1 MSLTYHK
8 PTALCTANVPSQNET
23 EPKRTPAMDGFQIMP
38 AHRSETGN
46 VRWNLIF
53 LDFADFLQVPR
64 AEVLSGGRWTQRT
77 VLEEAATSAG
87 YDPRCVSALESS
99 GGAYRRKFAAAAALG
114 FDPIYLWPARATTW
128 PPRYQTLDGRAPVA
142 APAKANTDRITDV
155 PTRDG
160 TAAACKASW
169 ALSEDA
175 RLRLRAAVQAFGGP
189 AKVARATGLQG
200 GTLNKILHGSGDVGA
215 ARLAAIASVCCES
228 IDYLMTGQSPEPEQ
242 TPLAHVKLAIA
253 SAEGFAVAI
262 DCLPVGKDIRN
273 RLQSHIQAHI
283 YLLRLASGDPA

>member
-1 MSLTYHK
+1 MSATYHK

-38 AHRSETGN
+38 AHRSEAGN

-77 VLEEAATSAG
+77 VLEVAATSAG
-87 YDPRCVSALESS
+87 YDPRCVGALESS

-114 FDPIYLWPARATTW
+114 FDPIYLWPARAVTW
-128 PPRYQTLDGRAPVA
+128 PIKYQTLNGYARAA
-142 APAKANTDRITDV
+142 APSNARSLI
-155 PTRDG
+155 
-160 TAAACKASW
+160 
-169 ALSEDA
+169 SE
-175 RLRLRAAVQAFGGP
+175 
-189 AKVARATGLQG
+189 
-200 GTLNKILHGSGDVGA
+200 
-215 ARLAAIASVCCES
+215 
-228 IDYLMTGQSPEPEQ
+228 
-242 TPLAHVKLAIA
+242 AIA